1 MLDRDRLAECLAS
14 GWSLDDIARTM
25 DCSPSTVSS
34 WLKRHGL
41 EANGAAKYGPK
52 PALDRE
58 VLAGLVSQGFSI
70 PDMARRLD
78 CTTAR
83 VRYWLRRHGLQSR
96 QGDNRAAAREA
107 VALGQRRVELT
118 CRHHGQVVHVLEGRG
133 SYRCTVCRAA
143 QVAEHRRKLKRLLI
157 AEAGG
162 YCRLCGYDRCE
173 AALQFHHL
181 DPTQKSFHLSLRGI
195 TRSLARV
202 REEARKCV
210 LLCATC
216 HAEVEAG
223 FSELS
228 L

>member
-1 MLDRDRLAECLAS
+1 MVDRDWLAECLAS
-14 GWSLDDIARTM
+14 GWSLDDIARSM
-25 DCSPSTVSS
+25 ERSPSTVSY
-34 WLKRHGL
+34 WLRRHGL

-52 PALDRE
+52 DPLDRE
-58 VLAGLVSQGFSI
+58 VLAGLVAEGLSV
-70 PDMARRLD
+70 PDIALRLD
-78 CTTAR
+78 CTASL
-83 VRYWLRRHGLQSR
+83 VRYWLTRHGLQSR

-107 VALGQRRVELT
+107 VARGERRVELK
-118 CRHHGQVVHVLEGRG
+118 CRHHGPVVHVLEGRG
-133 SYRCTVCRAA
+133 SYRCTRCRAA
-143 QVAEHRRKLKRLLI
+143 QVAEHRRKIKRLLI

-162 YCRLCGYDRCE
+162 CCRLCGYDRCE

-223 FSELS
+223 FSEIS